1 MKIRPAFQLVCIDCD
16 ALGIVLDCAEGAP
29 LSTLIRCHSCGGL
42 RGTLGDL
49 RNLAEPG
56 QLDIFVV
63 E

>member
-1 MKIRPAFQLVCIDCD
+1 MKIRPAFQLVFI
-16 ALGIVLDCAEGAP
+16 EGAP

-49 RNLAEPG
+49 LNLAEPG